1 MKEIIEIA
9 VIAHEVNRAYCQ
21 SIGDMS
27 HPSWKD
33 APEWQR
39 ESAING
45 VHAHLGADLTPEQSH
60 ERWCA
65 DKERAGW
72 RYGPVKDAGKLTHPC
87 LVPYAQLPIEQRTKD
102 YLFRAVV
109 HACAGISITEPAQD
123 PAAARTAAIESSA
136 REVEAAHRAMV
147 VAAQAEAA
155 AKTVVANVERQ
166 REAAD
171 EHARAAEKDHR
182 NARHRYEAALDR
194 NLGIEPD
201 HYRMVRLT

>member
-9 VIAHEVNRAYCQ
+9 TIAHEVNRAYCQ
-21 SIGDMS
+21 SIGDDS
-27 HPSWKD
+27 RPAWAD
-33 APEWQR
+33 APDWQR

-65 DKERAGW
+65 DKERDGW
-72 RYGPVKDAGKLTHPC
+72 RYGPVKDASKLTHPC
-87 LVPYAQLPIEQRTKD
+87 MVPYAQLPIEQRTKD

-109 HACAGISITEPAQD
+109 HACAGITLASPAVD
-123 PAAARTAAIESSA
+123 PAVARNAAIEASA
-136 REVEAAHRAMV
+136 REVADAHRSMV
-147 VAAQAEAA
+147 AAAQASIEA
-155 AKTVVANVERQ
+155 KNVVAGIERQ

-171 EHARAAEKDHR
+171 EHASAADKDYR
-182 NARHRYEAALDR
+182 NARFRYEAALTR